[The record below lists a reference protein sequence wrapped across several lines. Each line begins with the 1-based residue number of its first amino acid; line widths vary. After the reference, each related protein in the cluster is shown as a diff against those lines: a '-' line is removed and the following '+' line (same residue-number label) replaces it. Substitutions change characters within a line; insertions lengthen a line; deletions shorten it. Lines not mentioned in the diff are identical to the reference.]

1 MEQGPDEL
9 GERPDERAEK
19 LEEQT
24 DKPMNEDSVPKV
36 SGPGSRTLA
45 TPYPGGLRRVY
56 GCGRRGENE
65 RFAGRMA
72 G

>member
-24 DKPMNEDSVPKV
+24 DKPMNEDSEDE
-36 SGPGSRTLA
+36 SN
-45 TPYPGGLRRVY
+45 
-56 GCGRRGENE
+56 GETQE
-65 RFAGRMA
+65 DQE
-72 G
+72 